1 MTVDGETKK
10 KDPVEPTPASTV
22 VLMRPADETP
32 FEVFFVKR
40 HGKARFMA
48 NTFVFPGGRMDAP
61 DKSETLE
68 YQCRGFVRQELA
80 DRLGLELDDAIAYYI
95 TAFRELFEE
104 AGALLATES
113 NGENIDFEN
122 PAEAERYDTYRVMLQ
137 DDEVNFDQ
145 VVGWEDLHLRMDA
158 LVYFAHW
165 ITPEIESHRYDTRFF
180 LAKAP
185 LDQHLVHDDKETT
198 ASYWMSP
205 AEALAR
211 YAKGEFLL
219 APPTVHTLDRL
230 SYFGSIDDV
239 LEHYGKADVPVV
251 QPEPVFDDG
260 ALSLVVP
267 GDPAYP
273 DGEATPIDGPTRVTL
288 IDEKWVLSEIGA
300 PDEATKSPTSG
311 E

>member
-1 MTVDGETKK
+1 MAVDGETKK
-10 KDPVEPTPASTV
+10 KEPVEPSPASTV
-22 VLMRPADETP
+22 VLMRPADEAP

-48 NTFVFPGGRMDAP
+48 NTYVFPGGRMDKA

-80 DRLGLELDDAIAYYI
+80 DRLGLELDDAIAYHI

-113 NGENIDFEN
+113 NGEPIDFEN

-137 DDEVNFDQ
+137 DDEVHFDQ
-145 VVGWEDLHLRMDA
+145 VAGWEDLHLRMDA

-180 LAKAP
+180 MAKAP
-185 LDQHLVHDDKETT
+185 TDQHLVHDDKETT
-198 ASYWMSP
+198 ASCWMSP
-205 AEALAR
+205 AEALER
-211 YAKGEFLL
+211 YANGDFLL

-230 SYFGSIDDV
+230 STFDSIDAV
-239 LEHYGKADVPVV
+239 LEHYSKAEVPVV
-251 QPEPVFDDG
+251 QPEPVFEDG
-260 ALSLVVP
+260 ALVLSFP
-267 GDPAYP
+267 GDPSYP
-273 DGEATPIDGPTRVTL
+273 KEGMAPIDGPTRVTL
-288 IDEKWVLSEIGA
+288 IDQKWVLG
-300 PDEATKSPTSG
+300 
-311 E
+311 